1 MVKTT
6 SNERKRGDNTS
17 DGFRLQ
23 IEVPRKALL
32 ILLIV
37 LIVPYLIAAGFLLSK
52 INWDHAFKS
61 GTASAYSEGGVPCN
75 PGPWGHLEYIPIK
88 IETPEE
94 FLSVQAFETTDPRW
108 FFGNMNQQAALAF
121 MDHAGINSSEH
132 AKLAAAKWEST
143 ATGAYVTPPTDVVVS
158 LQPKVR
164 QAIYTTLAQFPENS
178 SQQDVFFFPSDDTST
193 FFDKSGVA
201 EETVA
206 LVKQLCYPHG
216 KLQFF
221 ADLPLVLR
229 KLQTYDDKRRL
240 AKAISRRSTLLLKLK
255 IDSESNVDELLK
267 YWGRAGNEKDLRPMF
282 ESLAKVPGGARIS
295 LINLLPPNPGGR
307 LYTFAFPSMEPLEHD
322 NCHWTSFNFFKDPPD
337 NAFTNAATVRKS
349 LETEYYPVFTDP
361 RYGDLVF
368 LSKPNGEIIHSS
380 VYVADNIVY
389 TKNGGHYLSPWMLM
403 RIADMVDAFSAMSP
417 PDQQLKVTYYR
428 NKYY

>member
-1 MVKTT
+1 MLKTT
-6 SNERKRGDNTS
+6 SNERKRGDSAPN
-17 DGFRLQ
+17 GLKIQ
-23 IEVPRKALL
+23 IEIPRKSLL
-32 ILLIV
+32 VLLIV
-37 LIVPYLIAAGFLLSK
+37 LAIPYLVGVGFLLSK
-52 INWDHAFKS
+52 VNWHRAFP
-61 GTASAYSEGGVPCN
+61 TNDASYMEGAVACN

-94 FLSVQAFETTDPRW
+94 FLSIQAFESTDPRW
-108 FFGNMNQQAALAF
+108 FFGNMTRDAALAA
-121 MDHAGINSSEH
+121 MDRAGISSSER
-132 AKLAAAKWEST
+132 AQLVNAKWDT
-143 ATGAYVTPPTDVVVS
+143 AANGVFVTPPTDLVIS
-158 LQPKVR
+158 LKPQVR
-164 QAIYTTLAQFPENS
+164 QAVYTTLAQFQENS
-178 SQQDVFFFPSDDTST
+178 SQQDVFFFPSEDMKT
-193 FFDKSGVA
+193 FFDKSGVS

-206 LVKQLCYPHG
+206 LVKKLCYPHG

-240 AKAISRRSTLLLKLK
+240 AKAVSRRSTLLLKLF
-255 IDSESNVDELLK
+255 INADSNVDELLK
-267 YWGRAGNEKDLRPMF
+267 YWAKAGTEKDLRPML

-295 LINLLPPNPGGR
+295 LINVLPPQPAAR
-307 LYTFAFPSMEPLEHD
+307 LYTFALPSLEPLEHD

-337 NAFTNAATVRKS
+337 NSFTNAAIVRKT
-349 LETEYYPVFTDP
+349 LETDYYPVFTDP

-368 LSKPNGEIIHSS
+368 LAKPNGEIIHSS

-403 RIADMVDAFSAMSP
+403 RIPEMVDAFSAMYP
-417 PDQQLKVTYYR
+417 ADQQLKVSYYR

>member
-1 MVKTT
+1 MVKT
-6 SNERKRGDNTS
+6 SNERKRGDTNS

-23 IEVPRKALL
+23 IDLPRKGLL

-52 INWDHAFKS
+52 VNWQRAFKS
-61 GTASAYSEGGVPCN
+61 GSNGNGYSEGGIPCN
-75 PGPWGHLEYIPIK
+75 PGPWGKLEYIPIK

-94 FLSVQAFETTDPRW
+94 FLSIQAFESTDPRW
-108 FFGNMNQQAALAF
+108 FFGSMTRDAALAL
-121 MDHAGINSSEH
+121 MDRAGISSSEH
-132 AKLAAAKWEST
+132 AKLASAKWER
-143 ATGAYVTPPTDVVVS
+143 TGAGTYVTPPTDVVIS
-158 LQPKVR
+158 LQPKTR

-178 SQQDVFFFPSDDTST
+178 SQQDVFFFPSEDTSS

-201 EETVA
+201 DETVA

-255 IDSESNVDELLK
+255 VDSESNIDELLK
-267 YWGRAGNEKDLRPMF
+267 YWGRAGTEKDLRPML

-295 LINLLPPNPGGR
+295 MVNLLPPGPSAR

-337 NAFTNAATVRKS
+337 NSFTNATFVRKS

-368 LSKPNGEIIHSS
+368 LSKPNGEIVHSS

-403 RIADMVDAFSAMSP
+403 RIPDMVDAFSAMYP

>member
-1 MVKTT
+1 MVKT
-6 SNERKRGDNTS
+6 SHERKKGDTTP

-23 IEVPRKALL
+23 IELPRKSLL
-32 ILLIV
+32 VLLIV

-52 INWDHAFKS
+52 LDWGRNFKS
-61 GTASAYSEGGVPCN
+61 GSASTYSEGGTPCN
-75 PGPWGHLEYIPIK
+75 PGPWGKLEYIPIK

-94 FLSVQAFETTDPRW
+94 FLSIQAFETTDPRW
-108 FFGNMNQQAALAF
+108 FFANMTKDAALTF
-121 MDHAGINSSEH
+121 MDRAGISSSEH
-132 AKLAAAKWEST
+132 AKLAGAKWEST
-143 ATGAYVTPPTDVVVS
+143 APGAYVTPTDDVVVS

-240 AKAISRRSTLLLKLK
+240 AKAISRRFTLLLKVK
-255 IDSESNVDELLK
+255 VDSESNIDELLK
-267 YWGRAGNEKDLRPMF
+267 YWGKAGNEKDLRPML

-295 LINLLPPNPGGR
+295 LVNLLPPNAAGR

-337 NAFTNAATVRKS
+337 NAFTNATVVRKT

-403 RIADMVDAFSAMSP
+403 KIPDMLDAFAAMYP
-417 PDQQLKVTYYR
+417 PDVQLKVTYYR

>member
-6 SNERKRGDNTS
+6 SNERRKGDNHS

-23 IEVPRKALL
+23 IDVSRKALL
-32 ILLIV
+32 ILLVI
-37 LIVPYLIAAGFLLSK
+37 LIVPYLIAAGFILAK
-52 INWDHAFKS
+52 VNWQHALNANAS
-61 GTASAYSEGGVPCN
+61 SAYSEGAIPCN
-75 PGPWGHLEYIPIK
+75 PGPWGKLEYIPIK

-94 FLSVQAFETTDPRW
+94 FLSIQAFETTDPRW
-108 FFGNMNQQAALAF
+108 FFGNMTQEAALAF
-121 MDHAGINSSEH
+121 MDHSGITSSER
-132 AKLAAAKWEST
+132 AKLTNAKWEQVAS
-143 ATGAYVTPPTDVVVS
+143 GAYVTPPADVVVS
-158 LQPKVR
+158 LQPKAR

-178 SQQDVFFFPSDDTST
+178 SQQDVFFFPSEDMAT
-193 FFDKSGVA
+193 FFDKSGVSD
-201 EETVA
+201 ETVA

-255 IDSESNVDELLK
+255 VDSDSNIDELLK
-267 YWGRAGNEKDLRPMF
+267 YWAKAGTERDLRPML
-282 ESLAKVPGGARIS
+282 ESLIKVPGGARIS
-295 LINLLPPNPGGR
+295 LVNLMPPGPSSR
-307 LYTFAFPSMEPLEHD
+307 LYSFAFPSMEPLEHD

-337 NAFTNAATVRKS
+337 NSFTNATTVRKT

-389 TKNGGHYLSPWMLM
+389 TKNGGHYLSPWILM
-403 RIADMVDAFSAMSP
+403 RIPDMVDAFSAMYP
-417 PDQQLKVTYYR
+417 PDVQLKVTYYR